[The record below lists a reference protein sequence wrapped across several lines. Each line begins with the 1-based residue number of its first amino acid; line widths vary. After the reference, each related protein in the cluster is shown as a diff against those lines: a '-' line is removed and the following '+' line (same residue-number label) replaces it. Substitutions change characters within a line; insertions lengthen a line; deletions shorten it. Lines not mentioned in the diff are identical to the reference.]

1 MFKRSPLLLAAVTG
15 ALMLGVA
22 GTALAVDRVSFE
34 YGTTDDDRASADR
47 YGATVAWNLG
57 GEWLKLGQF
66 SLTTYIEA
74 GLNVWDGDKG
84 TTGNGTNVD
93 GHVTPVLRLQ
103 RDLASNLPVFI
114 EAGAGFHGYSD
125 TKIDGRDFDIP
136 FAFGSHFG
144 AGLRFGPG
152 AHFEVM
158 YRYQHQSNAGLGDD
172 NPGINFHLVSLGYH
186 F

>member
-103 RDLASNLPVFI
+103 RELAKTCRYSSKPVQVFMVI
-114 EAGAGFHGYSD
+114 
-125 TKIDGRDFDIP
+125 RIP
-136 FAFGSHFG
+136 KSTAAISISRSPS
-144 AGLRFGPG
+144 A
-152 AHFEVM
+152 VM
-158 YRYQHQSNAGLGDD
+158 SARVCALARART
-172 NPGINFHLVSLGYH
+172 LK
-186 F
+186 